1 MQAMHIT
8 TNVVSSNPAHGEM
21 YSLQRYVIKF
31 VSDLRQVGGF
41 LRVFWKVALNT
52 KTQTLYDYIIHRCKK
67 IRRLWIKYFTVGIM
81 FQYGKCINWCSI
93 RLLLII
99 FWKSVTFMINESLYY
114 IKIESINI
122 NFSASLFLDFF
133 SLTPMHR
140 RSIQKHIEI
149 AIFIALIAYSWKAY
163 QYVYY
168 FSSICW

>member
-1 MQAMHIT
+1 VVICTACIGSYNSNYHTIT
-8 TNVVSSNPAHGEM
+8 TTTT
-21 YSLQRYVIKF
+21 
-31 VSDLRQVGGF
+31 
-41 LRVFWKVALNT
+41 RVLWKVALNT

-122 NFSASLFLDFF
+122 HFSASLFLDFF

-140 RSIQKHIEI
+140 RSVQRHIEI
-149 AIFIALIAYSWKAY
+149 EIFIALIAYSWKAN

>member
-1 MQAMHIT
+1 MPIT

-41 LRVFWKVALNT
+41 LRVLWKVALNT
-52 KTQTLYDYIIHRCKK
+52 ETQTLYDYVIHRCKK
-67 IRRLWIKYFTVGIM
+67 
-81 FQYGKCINWCSI
+81 WCSI

-99 FWKSVTFMINESLYY
+99 FWKSVTFMINESLHY

-122 NFSASLFLDFF
+122 HCSASLFLDFF
-133 SLTPMHR
+133 SLAPMHR

-149 AIFIALIAYSWKAY
+149 KIFIALIAYSWKAY